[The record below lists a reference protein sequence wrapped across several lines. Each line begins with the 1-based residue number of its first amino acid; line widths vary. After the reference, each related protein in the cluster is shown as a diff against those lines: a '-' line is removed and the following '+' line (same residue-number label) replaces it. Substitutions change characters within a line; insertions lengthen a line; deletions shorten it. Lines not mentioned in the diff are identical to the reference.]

1 MCKVKDES
9 EMNSEIWS
17 LILIYLY
24 WNDTVRRVNVQWS
37 PNIYMGDVGE
47 NSVLICDQSSSV
59 S

>member
-24 WNDTVRRVNVQWS
+24 WNDTVHRVNVQWS
-37 PNIYMGDVGE
+37 PNIYKGDVGE